1 MDSVEQ
7 TIRMNNLSKEL
18 RKYGFAQ
25 SSQEAIAQAGQIY
38 GADTKEINAEL
49 EMVQLSKAQYDEI
62 MNTMQRL
69 WMFKENNT
77 QKTNILADQLVKVT
91 DKLNELIKTI
101 SLIEMNQAI
110 FDKKL
115 NTLKDNIHDIY
126 REEPQ
131 PKPARKEQ
139 SPPSQSRHVEES
151 SAGKEVQKRLDKPID
166 RNGVAPADV
175 QIDNIFYCGDKPKPK
190 PQVNSYSTQQPEPE
204 RKIDQPIDRNGVTPA
219 DVSIGKI
226 FYCGNKR

>member
-7 TIRMNNLSKEL
+7 TIRMNHLSKAL

-38 GADTKEINAEL
+38 GADTGSISAEL
-49 EMVQLSKAQYDEI
+49 EIVQLNKAQLDEM

-69 WMFKENNT
+69 WMFKENAT
-77 QKTNILADQLVKVT
+77 QKTNVIAEQLVKVT
-91 DKLNELIKTI
+91 EKLNELIKTI
-101 SLIEMNQAI
+101 SLIEMNQAV

-115 NTLKDNIHDIY
+115 NILKDNIHESF
-126 REEPQ
+126 REES
-131 PKPARKEQ
+131 
-139 SPPSQSRHVEES
+139 SPPRRESRESRHVEES
-151 SAGKEVQKRLDKPID
+151 SAEKEVQRRLDKPID

-175 QIDNIFYCGDKPKPK
+175 AVDNIFYCGDKPRPK
-190 PQVNSYSTQQPEPE
+190 PQVHSYPTANSEPE
-204 RKIDQPIDRNGVTPA
+204 RKLDRPIDRNGVAPESVA
-219 DVSIGKI
+219 IGKI

>member
-25 SSQEAIAQAGQIY
+25 SSQEAIAQAGEIY
-38 GADTKEINAEL
+38 GADTQEMDAQIEL
-49 EMVQLSKAQYDEI
+49 AQMTKAQFDEI
-62 MNTMQRL
+62 VNKMQRMWL
-69 WMFKENNT
+69 FKNAT
-77 QKTNILADQLVKVT
+77 DQKINLLADQLVKVT

-101 SLIEMNQAI
+101 SLIEMNQAV

-115 NTLKDNIHDIY
+115 NALKDTVHSSRI
-126 REEPQ
+126 EEPRHAQ
-131 PKPARKEQ
+131 KPQ
-139 SPPSQSRHVEES
+139 SRESRHVEES
-151 SAGKEVQKRLDKPID
+151 SEKEVQKKLDKPID

-175 QIDNIFYCGDKPKPK
+175 SVENIFYCGDKPR
-190 PQVNSYSTQQPEPE
+190 PQPQISSQPTPQTAPD
-204 RKIDQPIDRNGVTPA
+204 RKLDQPIDRNGVAPA
-219 DVSIGKI
+219 DVSVEKI

>member
-38 GADTKEINAEL
+38 GADTESVNAEL
-49 EMVQLSKAQYDEI
+49 ELVQLTKAQYDEM

-69 WMFKENNT
+69 WVFKENSA
-77 QKTNILADQLVKVT
+77 QKTSVIAEQLVKVT

-101 SLIEMNQAI
+101 SLIEMNQAV

-115 NTLKDNIHDIY
+115 NSLKDNIHESF
-126 REEPQ
+126 REESR
-131 PKPARKEQ
+131 PAPRRE
-139 SPPSQSRHVEES
+139 SPSRESRHVEES
-151 SAGKEVQKRLDKPID
+151 SAEKEVQSRLDKPID

-175 QIDNIFYCGDKPKPK
+175 AIENIFYCGDKTKLR
-190 PQVNSYSTQQPEPE
+190 PQIRSQSMAESAPE
-204 RKIDQPIDRNGVTPA
+204 KKVDQPIDRNGVATA
-219 DVSIGKI
+219 DVSIQKI
-226 FYCGNKR
+226 FYCGNK

>member
-38 GADTKEINAEL
+38 GVNTDAVNAEL
-49 EMVQLSKAQYDEI
+49 ELVQLTKAQYDEM

-69 WMFKENNT
+69 WVFKESSS
-77 QKTNILADQLVKVT
+77 QKTNVVADQLVKVT
-91 DKLNELIKTI
+91 EKLNELIKTI
-101 SLIEMNQAI
+101 SLIEMNQAV

-115 NTLKDNIHDIY
+115 NILKDNIHDSF
-126 REEPQ
+126 REEPR
-131 PKPARKEQ
+131 PTRKE
-139 SPPSQSRHVEES
+139 SRESRHVDES
-151 SAGKEVQKRLDKPID
+151 SAEKEVQSRLDKPID

-175 QIDNIFYCGDKPKPK
+175 AVEDIFYCGDKPKPK
-190 PQVNSYSTQQPEPE
+190 PQVKSYPTSQSEPE
-204 RKIDQPIDRNGVTPA
+204 RKIDKPIDRNGVSPA

-226 FYCGNKR
+226 FYCGNK

>member
-7 TIRMNNLSKEL
+7 TIKMNNLSKEL

-25 SSQEAIAQAGQIY
+25 SSQEAISQAGAIY
-38 GADTKEINAEL
+38 GANTDEINSEIEL
-49 EMVQLSKAQYDEI
+49 VQLTKAQYDELV
-62 MNTMQRL
+62 NKVQRL
-69 WMFKENNT
+69 WVSKDNT
-77 QKTNILADQLVKVT
+77 AQKINVVAEQLVKVT

-101 SLIEMNQAI
+101 SLIEMNQAV

-115 NTLKDNIHDIY
+115 NALKDNIHDSF

-131 PKPARKEQ
+131 PIRRE
-139 SPPSQSRHVEES
+139 SRESRHVEES
-151 SAGKEVQKRLDKPID
+151 SAEKEVQSRLDKPID

-175 QIDNIFYCGDKPKPK
+175 QIDNIFYCGDKAKPR
-190 PQVNSYSTQQPEPE
+190 PQMTSHPTPQSAPE
-204 RKIDQPIDRNGVTPA
+204 RKIDKPIDRNGVAPA

>member
-38 GADTKEINAEL
+38 GANTEAVNAEL
-49 EMVQLSKAQYDEI
+49 EMVQLNKAQYDEM

-69 WMFKENNT
+69 WVFKESSG
-77 QKTNILADQLVKVT
+77 QKTNVIAEQLVKVT
-91 DKLNELIKTI
+91 EKLNELIKTI
-101 SLIEMNQAI
+101 SLIEMNQAV

-115 NTLKDNIHDIY
+115 NTLKDNIHDSF
-126 REEPQ
+126 REEPR
-131 PKPARKEQ
+131 PVRKE
-139 SPPSQSRHVEES
+139 SRESRHVDES
-151 SAGKEVQKRLDKPID
+151 SAEKEVQRRLDKPID

-175 QIDNIFYCGDKPKPK
+175 AVEDIFYCGDKPKPK
-190 PQVNSYSTQQPEPE
+190 PQVRSYPTSQSEPE
-204 RKIDQPIDRNGVTPA
+204 RKLDKPIDRNGVAPA

-226 FYCGNKR
+226 FYCGNK

>member
-25 SSQEAIAQAGQIY
+25 SSQEAIAQAGEIY
-38 GADTKEINAEL
+38 GADTQEMDAQIEL
-49 EMVQLSKAQYDEI
+49 AQLTKAQFDEI
-62 MNTMQRL
+62 ISKMQKLWLFKDGTGQKINT
-69 WMFKENNT
+69 
-77 QKTNILADQLVKVT
+77 LADQLVKVT

-101 SLIEMNQAI
+101 SLIEMNQAV

-115 NTLKDNIHDIY
+115 NALKDTVHESSY
-126 REEPQ
+126 VEEPQ
-131 PKPARKEQ
+131 HEHRQQ
-139 SPPSQSRHVEES
+139 SRESRHVEES
-151 SAGKEVQKRLDKPID
+151 SEKEVQKRLDKPID

-175 QIDNIFYCGDKPKPK
+175 AVDNIFYCGDKPRPK
-190 PQVNSYSTQQPEPE
+190 PPVRSYSAGPDPSPE
-204 RKIDQPIDRNGVTPA
+204 RKIENPIDRNGVAPA
-219 DVSIGKI
+219 DVAIGKI